1 MILKGGQVSSFL
13 RKPADQVWC
22 VLVFGDD
29 DGVVADT
36 ADQAISGWTKQ
47 TGGAAKVITIDDDD
61 IRREPHLLGD
71 RVETASLLGDL
82 DIVRVR
88 TSGEKIAKPILALV
102 EAADQRGAPFANR
115 LIVQSTGLNT
125 RSKLRTGIEASK
137 SAAAIHVFADTSD
150 NLRTLVASRIEDLGG
165 AIDPDALDSFV
176 ALLPGHRGLANQETE
191 KLALYGHKLDRP
203 ISLADLHAL
212 SQTDAENSVRTMVQA
227 AFDGNASLCL
237 AEYDRVAEVG
247 TSAIS
252 ILRIFEMEA
261 KRLLQARGLLG
272 TGGDIGR
279 KLRPPIWQ
287 NEWPAF
293 RSRLDRWS
301 AASLAKLIAAV
312 HDLELQAKLH
322 GPAAD
327 AAVRVFLLQVIRSA
341 AQRSRMTASR

>member
-36 ADQAISGWTKQ
+36 ADQAIAGWSKAA
-47 TGGAAKVITIDDDD
+47 GGASKVITIDDDD
-61 IRREPHLLGD
+61 IRREPHILSDKL
-71 RVETASLLGDL
+71 ETASLLGDL
-82 DIVRVR
+82 DIIRVR
-88 TSGEKIAKPILALV
+88 TTGEKIAAPILALV
-102 EAADQRGAPFANR
+102 QAADERGEPFANR
-115 LIVQSTGLNT
+115 LIVQNSGLNT
-125 RSKLRTGIEASK
+125 RSKLRSGIEAAK
-137 SAAAIHVFADTSD
+137 SAASIHVFADTTD
-150 NLRTLVASRIEDLGG
+150 NIRTLVSAKLEELDAAIE
-165 AIDPDALDSFV
+165 PDALDSFI

-203 ISLADLHAL
+203 ISQDDIRAL
-212 SQTDAENSVRTMVQA
+212 SQTDADNSVREMVQA
-227 AFDGNASLCL
+227 AFDGDAETCL
-237 AEYDRVAEVG
+237 AEYDRIAEIG

-252 ILRIFEMEA
+252 IVRIFEMEA

-279 KLRPPIWQ
+279 KLRPPVWQ

-301 AASLAKLIAAV
+301 AASLSRLLAAI
-312 HDLELQAKLH
+312 HDLELQAKLQ

-341 AQRSRMTASR
+341 AQRSRMSASR